1 MADRDRWT
9 TWQAEQAGTN
19 HGPTIG
25 QALGLFA
32 AIALVLL
39 ALAWSPLA
47 TAGGGRSMATP
58 SATET
63 TPPPCATHWPPTCD
77 RRR

>member
-1 MADRDRWT
+1 MADDRYS

-25 QALGLFA
+25 QALAMFA
-32 AIALVLL
+32 AIAVLLL

-47 TAGGGRSMATP
+47 TTGSGDQPTRPTS
-58 SATET
+58 
-63 TPPPCATHWPPTCD
+63 PPPCAQHFPPTCQEGSHG
-77 RRR
+77 R